1 MAIIMQ
7 RKTWINTLFIL
18 LTCTVLFACKNSK
31 KSTDKKVAVTEEE
44 VVVEDANAVNVD
56 STQFSQES
64 LEQQNRTVKGLVD
77 SLLFRIERTSCFG
90 RCPTYSI
97 TVYQSGY
104 VEYHGKRNVEK
115 IGFYSARVSLEQKQ
129 FIIQKCKEI
138 NFFKL
143 NDRYDANMTDVPS
156 TILAFQY
163 EDNRKVVVD
172 RADAPPGLHIFEK
185 EMDALLFSLDFYTLK
200 KY

>member
-1 MAIIMQ
+1 MQ
-7 RKTWINTLFIL
+7 RKIGINSLLLVFIFSA
-18 LTCTVLFACKNSK
+18 LFACKNSK
-31 KSTDKKVAVTEEE
+31 KTSETQAIETEKSAVLEEAS
-44 VVVEDANAVNVD
+44 VEKID
-56 STQFSQES
+56 TTKFSQES
-64 LEQQNRTVKGLVD
+64 LEQRNRTVKGLVD

-90 RCPTYSI
+90 KCPTYSI
-97 TVYQSGY
+97 TVFNSGY

-115 IGFYSARVSLEQKQ
+115 IGFYSARVSDEQKEL
-129 FIIQKCKEI
+129 IIQKCKGI

-156 TILAFQY
+156 TLLAFQY

-172 RADAPPGLHIFEK
+172 RADAPPELHIFEK
-185 EMDALLFSLDFYTLK
+185 EMDLLLFGLDFIPIE

>member
-1 MAIIMQ
+1 MEG
-7 RKTWINTLFIL
+7 KTWIKTLFIL
-18 LTCTVLFACKNSK
+18 FTCTVLFACKNSK
-31 KSTDKKVAVTEEE
+31 KSTDKKVATVEEE
-44 VVVEDANAVNVD
+44 VVAEDANVVKND
-56 STQFSQES
+56 STQFPQES
-64 LEQQNRTVKGLVD
+64 IEQQNRTVKGLVD

-97 TVYQSGY
+97 TVYVSGY

-115 IGFYSARVSLEQKQ
+115 IGFYSARVSLEQKEL
-129 FIIQKCKEI
+129 IIQKCKEI

-185 EMDALLFSLDFYTLK
+185 EMDALLFDLNYSSMETY
-200 KY
+200 

>member
-1 MAIIMQ
+1 M
-7 RKTWINTLFIL
+7 KNTNWKHL
-18 LTCTVLFACKNSK
+18 LIVLFLSSIAFSCKNSK
-31 KSTDKKVAVTEEE
+31 DTAHNKQAITSEVKVDETKEQPS
-44 VVVEDANAVNVD
+44 D
-56 STQFSQES
+56 SVQYSQES
-64 LEQQNRTVKGLVD
+64 LEHRNRTVKGMED
-77 SLLFRIERTSCFG
+77 SLFFRIERTSCFG
-90 RCPTYSI
+90 RCPTYST

-115 IGFYSARVSLEQKQ
+115 IGFFSAWLTDEQKNV
-129 FIIQKCKEI
+129 IIQKCEEI

-156 TILAFQY
+156 TILSFQY

-172 RADAPPGLHIFEK
+172 RANAPSELHVFEK
-185 EMDALLFSLDFYTLK
+185 EIEMILDGLDYTAVK

>member
-1 MAIIMQ
+1 MQ
-7 RKTWINTLFIL
+7 GKTWINTLFIL
-18 LTCTVLFACKNSK
+18 FTCTVLFACKNSK
-31 KSTDKKVAVTEEE
+31 KSTDKKVEAVAEE
-44 VVVEDANAVNVD
+44 VVVEDAATVNAD
-56 STQFSQES
+56 TAHFSQES
-64 LEQQNRTVKGLVD
+64 LEQKNRTVKGLVD

-97 TVYQSGY
+97 TVYESGY

-115 IGFYSARVSLEQKQ
+115 IGFYSARVSSEQKQ

-172 RADAPPGLHIFEK
+172 RAESPPGLHIFEK
-185 EMDALLFSLDFYTLK
+185 EMDALLFSLDYSSIE